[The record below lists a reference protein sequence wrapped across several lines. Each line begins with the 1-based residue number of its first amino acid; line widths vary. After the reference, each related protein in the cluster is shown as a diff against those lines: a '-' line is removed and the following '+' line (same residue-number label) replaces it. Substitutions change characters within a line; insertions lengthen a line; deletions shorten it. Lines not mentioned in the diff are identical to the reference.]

1 MMKHILT
8 AMLLLAGM
16 AAFAED
22 NMLTPREKADGWLLL
37 FDGKTL
43 DGWKTSDMQPSK
55 TPVEDGCINPHGC
68 GGYMMINEKEW
79 TDFVLS
85 LDFKISP
92 GCNSGIF
99 LRTFPLTPPPGKD
112 VGWNGIEVQVID
124 TKTNGMTD
132 TGAIY
137 DLSAPT
143 KNAMK
148 PAGEWNHIEVTVKGN
163 VIDVVLNGEKVNH
176 ADLDKFDKTGKR
188 PDGSDH
194 KFSDL
199 AFKDHP
205 KHGYIG
211 LQDHGSPCW
220 YKNIKIKP
228 PGSSG
233 GSGPRG

>member
-1 MMKHILT
+1 MKTRTLI
-8 AMLLLAGM
+8 AVLLLAAS
-16 AAFAED
+16 AARAAD
-22 NMLTPREKADGWLLL
+22 NELTAREKADGWQLL
-37 FDGKTL
+37 FNGRTL
-43 DGWKTSDMQPSK
+43 DGWKTSDQKPGK
-55 TPVEDGCINPHGC
+55 TPVEDGSINPHGC
-68 GGYMMINEKEW
+68 GAYMMIHEKEW
-79 TDFVLS
+79 SNFVLS
-85 LDFKISP
+85 LDFIISP

-99 LRTFPLTPPPGKD
+99 LRTFPLTAPPGKD

-124 TKTNGMTD
+124 TATNTMTD

-148 PAGEWNHIEVTVKGN
+148 PAGTWNHIEITCNKN

-176 ADLDKFDKTGKR
+176 VDLDQFDKRGKR

-199 AFKDHP
+199 VFKDHP
-205 KHGYIG
+205 RHGYIG

-228 PGSSG
+228 LS
-233 GSGPRG
+233 